1 MNQTATAPASGGIK
15 AGLQP
20 GADPMLP
27 VPYIIQKTRREL
39 RDTFT
44 LELTPALNPDQ
55 PFHFAPGQFTMLYAF
70 GYGEV
75 PISISGDPAKP
86 GTLIHTIRE
95 VGAIT
100 RALGRL
106 KRGASV
112 GVRGPFGVGW
122 PVTAAEGSDVVIL
135 AGGLGLAPLRPAIY
149 QILAQRARYGNVC
162 IYYGARSPAD
172 ILFLQQLQRWRGRFD
187 ITVEV
192 TVDRAPADW
201 SGRVGV
207 VTQLLTRASSQVGFD
222 PVHTIALVCGPEV
235 MMRFCA
241 NALNEQGVGDERI
254 YLSMERNMKCA
265 LGFCGHCQFGP
276 GFVCK
281 DGPVYRLDQIKPL
294 LTIREL

>member
-265 LGFCGHCQFGP
+265 IGLCGHCQFSP
-276 GFVCK
+276 VFICR
-281 DGPVYRLDQIKPL
+281 DGPVFRYDRIQSL
-294 LTIREL
+294 LALKEI